1 MNSKSLAL
9 VSHFLMAILF
19 TTSNSTNIQRA
30 PHYVRGISIFL
41 EYNRLFMDKGQT
53 VHKLA
58 SNLLPQIFLKV
69 HLKGY
74 YNGLWAFLE
83 SGQLTVNRLGAEG
96 QCFVWL
102 ENLGSIVD
110 SINNNKTE
118 LAEETCLIRP

>member
-1 MNSKSLAL
+1 
-9 VSHFLMAILF
+9 
-19 TTSNSTNIQRA
+19 
-30 PHYVRGISIFL
+30 
-41 EYNRLFMDKGQT
+41 MDKGQT
-53 VHKLA
+53 VYKLA

-74 YNGLWAFLE
+74 YFGLWAFLE
-83 SGQLTVNRLGAEG
+83 SGQLTVNLGAEG
-96 QCFVWL
+96 QCFVWS